1 MESEKVKKSIS
12 KRILKFGMWFFGI
25 ILSIMLLI
33 SAGLYY
39 FKDEICGVVITE
51 VNQYLKAKVTV
62 EKVDLAFWGSF
73 PNLSVDFNQVFI
85 QDSYEKSTNKDTLLY
100 SDRIR
105 LKFNPMDIWEEKYD
119 VKKIEVSPGTVKLKI
134 NEKGESNYD
143 ILKDTKDTTA
153 SKFDLNLKEV
163 LFNDI
168 RFSYKNKATAQT
180 YISDITELSL
190 NGAFNEK
197 QFDLASNIDM
207 QINQIKSGNVPLISN
222 KRSHFNIKL
231 SVNQENGTVEIPTC
245 TIFIANLPFEF
256 AGKITPN
263 DLKFKLKANELELKD
278 FANNFKHSSI
288 ENIDKFGGSG
298 TVNFDVD
305 MNGKVDTEEP
315 LEVVCDFGIQNG
327 ALVDPIKKLKISN
340 ISLKG
345 KYSNIGGKA
354 KEFLKLSRVSFN
366 TPGGPFSGNALL
378 TNFDAPIID
387 GNARGNINLKVANS
401 LFSFPGVENIGGN
414 IQLNSQFIIQALTQA
429 DQSLK
434 YDLQTC
440 EGDIELD
447 NVELQLK
454 DDKRNFR
461 NVNGNIYLRDDE
473 AGIDNVSLKVGN
485 SDLKID
491 GVFNQIVGFLRK
503 EDKIIANLDIQS
515 RFLNVQDLSS
525 ETKQEQI
532 SDGRNWIL
540 PSNVDGKVSVNINEL
555 KYEKHI
561 FKELVS
567 NIQISDKMIYFPEL
581 SVKNANAF
589 IRGALTIEERT
600 PEVFTISTKATSDNV
615 EMKPLFKEWDNFH
628 QDVITENN
636 IFGKI
641 RVLLEFEAPF
651 DLRGGIIE
659 KEIKSK
665 VQLRISEGRLKNV
678 MAFKSITESMKGSS
692 AKFILNKNNI
702 NEFEKKLLDL
712 KFENFENTFII
723 RNGRLEIP
731 SMVIESNALDVKLEG
746 THDFNNNIDYRFA
759 FRFRELKQQKSD
771 EEFGEVV
778 DDGTGVK
785 LFVRMFGNM
794 DNPTVQW
801 DESAKK
807 QQAKENREAAKQ
819 DAKSILKS
827 EFGLFKNDTTVK
839 NFKAIEK
846 PKEELKIEFGPEK
859 PETQKQKEP
868 KKDSKI
874 NKTLNKWKQEA
885 GKEKKEEFE
894 DFN

>member
-12 KRILKFGMWFFGI
+12 KRILKCGMWFFGI

-73 PNLSVDFNQVFI
+73 PNLSVDFNKVFI

-134 NEKGESNYD
+134 NEKGEPNYD
-143 ILKDTKDTTA
+143 ILKETKDTTA

-163 LFNDI
+163 LFKDI

-197 QFDLASNIDM
+197 QFDLASKIDM

-628 QDVITENN
+628 QD
-636 IFGKI
+636 
-641 RVLLEFEAPF
+641 
-651 DLRGGIIE
+651 
-659 KEIKSK
+659 
-665 VQLRISEGRLKNV
+665 
-678 MAFKSITESMKGSS
+678 
-692 AKFILNKNNI
+692 
-702 NEFEKKLLDL
+702 
-712 KFENFENTFII
+712 
-723 RNGRLEIP
+723 
-731 SMVIESNALDVKLEG
+731 
-746 THDFNNNIDYRFA
+746 
-759 FRFRELKQQKSD
+759 
-771 EEFGEVV
+771 
-778 DDGTGVK
+778 
-785 LFVRMFGNM
+785 
-794 DNPTVQW
+794 
-801 DESAKK
+801 
-807 QQAKENREAAKQ
+807 
-819 DAKSILKS
+819 
-827 EFGLFKNDTTVK
+827 
-839 NFKAIEK
+839 
-846 PKEELKIEFGPEK
+846 
-859 PETQKQKEP
+859 
-868 KKDSKI
+868 
-874 NKTLNKWKQEA
+874 
-885 GKEKKEEFE
+885 
-894 DFN
+894 